1 MLPGSVH
8 LFMCLA
14 GLVLCTP
21 NAAKSEVESVVA
33 EIIGRTRQMQGTY
46 SVYMWNEVTPMDK
59 APFAEWSAEFHS
71 GNLHRVEN
79 PNIRI
84 IANCKTMSG
93 TFIELQ
99 TQKRI
104 EGPQVAKMACG
115 INANPKIRSARK
127 IGAKRTA
134 FGKVTVIELTD
145 ASERRTYDV
154 TDDGIL
160 LGSTIGE
167 LGRGGHVWVVNKAI
181 HVSRDIP
188 ASDIFSVESL
198 EHSFVAQQFRQP
210 HGGK

>member
-1 MLPGSVH
+1 
-8 LFMCLA
+8 MCLA
-14 GLVLCTP
+14 VLVLCIP
-21 NAAKSEVESVVA
+21 IAAKSEVESGVA
-33 EIIGRTRQMQGTY
+33 EMIKRTRQMQGTY
-46 SVYMWNEVTPMDK
+46 SVYMWNEVTPK
-59 APFAEWSAEFHS
+59 GKVPFAEWSAEFHS

-84 IANCKTMSG
+84 IADCKAMSG
-93 TFIELQ
+93 TFIDLQ

-115 INANPKIRSARK
+115 INANPKILSARK

-154 TDDGIL
+154 TGDGIL

-167 LGRGGHVWVVNKAI
+167 LGKGGHVWVVNKAT
-181 HVSRDIP
+181 HMSRDIP
-188 ASDIFSVESL
+188 ASDIFSIESL

-210 HGGK
+210 QNGK